1 MLLCQPCFLQYC
13 YCCQGT
19 ETQHHCS
26 NIYVIQFCWMKK
38 TNCHN
43 ASNVVLPQQQ
53 RTWPMQSPATASVV
67 AKRTIVTSGRTLAH
81 TRTHTCTNH
90 QVCVLP
96 VHDLQWT
103 KPKQH
108 WQWQTANPRI
118 FFRSCWHFPNINDME
133 WCGYQLS
140 VLLSWMCGDRWLEL
154 KGSTMI

>member
-96 VHDLQWT
+96 VHDLQLSQNST
-103 KPKQH
+103 DSDKQR
-108 WQWQTANPRI
+108 TLEYFFDPVDI
-118 FFRSCWHFPNINDME
+118 FPTSTTWNGAGTNYLFCCLECVEIGDWSLRD
-133 WCGYQLS
+133 
-140 VLLSWMCGDRWLEL
+140 LL
-154 KGSTMI
+154 